1 MKPEKEEMMRHM
13 PNSDYRSLRTR
24 EERLAYA
31 RSMNLFSTPFMRE
44 VFKDEKA
51 TQYVLRILTGKP
63 DLKVET
69 NLTEYRIAKLDTR
82 DAVLDVIAVDNQ
94 GVFYHIEIQLADSDD
109 HIRRVRFYSAMVD
122 SELLEKGTQYS
133 DLPNTYI
140 FYISLND
147 ILDLGEPIA
156 QVNTTIGKK
165 HKPYD
170 DGKHI
175 YYVNA
180 AVNDASEIARLM
192 DYFKQADPSDASH
205 GELSNRVHL
214 LKCEEEG
221 DEPMCE
227 VTQSFVNEGKI
238 IGYVECLRD
247 DMKLSD
253 EEIVEKI
260 KQRFQLND
268 YQARSFVYPK
278 DSVTA

>member
-1 MKPEKEEMMRHM
+1 MS
-13 PNSDYRSLRTR
+13 NSDYRSLRTR

-31 RSMNLFSTPFMRE
+31 RRMNLFSTPFMRE

-51 TQYVLRILTGKP
+51 TQYVLRILTGKS
-63 DLKVET
+63 DLKVEK

-82 DAVLDVIAVDNQ
+82 DAVLDVIAVDDQ

-156 QVNTTIGKK
+156 QVNTTIGGK
-165 HKPYD
+165 HKPYV

-192 DYFKQADPSDASH
+192 NYFKQADPSDASH

-260 KQRFQLND
+260 KQRFQLKD
-268 YQARSFVYPK
+268 YQARSFVYP
-278 DSVTA
+278 